1 MTSFLNYPVIPHD
14 EDGGAAGVSLRRLI
28 SMRWV
33 AVVGQAAALL
43 AVHFGLG
50 FDLPIVPALAVV
62 AASALINLGYIVLRR
77 PQRRL
82 NERDA
87 TVTLAYDVL
96 QLGLLLYLTGG
107 LENPFAILMIAP
119 VTVAATILSRRSV
132 IFLCT
137 LAISAISVLAVA
149 HWPLPWQGLAPALPR
164 VYVFGIWTALALST
178 IFIAAYAWSVAGEA
192 RRIRDAFAATQLAL
206 AREQRISAVGALA
219 AAAAHELGSPLGTIA
234 VIAKELVRE
243 LPSDSPYAEDAALL
257 LSQSERCR
265 TILAELSH
273 RPEAEG
279 SSPFT
284 RLPISAL
291 VEAAGVPYRASGV
304 HVIYATATSTGE
316 EPQVARRPEIM
327 HGLGNLIQNA
337 IQFASREVTATIAW
351 DPDTVTVEIVD
362 DGPGFAP
369 HLLPRLG
376 QPYLSNRAPPHFAKP
391 LPAKRAGRHGE
402 PIAET
407 QHMGL
412 GIFIAQTLLERTG
425 ARLDFGNL
433 PEGGAQVVVHWPRA
447 ALEAQDNQP
456 GDGKPGNTAGDGR
469 PQDEQPIEQEVPA

>member
-1 MTSFLNYPVIPHD
+1 
-14 EDGGAAGVSLRRLI
+14 
-28 SMRWV
+28 MRWV
-33 AVVGQAAALL
+33 AVIGQAAALL
-43 AVHFGLG
+43 FVHFGLG
-50 FDLPIVPALAVV
+50 FNLPIGPALAVV
-62 AASALINLGYIVLRR
+62 AASALVNLGYGVLRR

-87 TVTLAYDVL
+87 TLTLAYDVL
-96 QLGLLLYLTGG
+96 QLGLLLFLTGG

-132 IFLCT
+132 IFLCA
-137 LAISAISVLAVA
+137 LAISAITVLAVE
-149 HWPLPWQGLAPALPR
+149 HWPLPWHGALAPALPR

-178 IFIAAYAWSVAGEA
+178 MFIAAYAWSVAGEA

-284 RLPISAL
+284 LLPISAL
-291 VEAAGVPYRASGV
+291 VEAAGAPYRASGV

-337 IQFASREVTATIAW
+337 IQFASREVTATMAW
-351 DPDTVTVEIVD
+351 DRDAVTVEIVD
-362 DGPGFAP
+362 DGPGFAA

-376 QPYLSNRAPPHFAKP
+376 QPYLSNRAAPAFARAQ
-391 LPAKRAGRHGE
+391 PAKQAGRHGE
-402 PIAET
+402 PVAEA

-412 GIFIAQTLLERTG
+412 GIFIAKTLLERTG

-447 ALEAQDNQP
+447 TIEAQDNHS
-456 GDGKPGNTAGDGR
+456 GDGKPGDAQTRDATSTT
-469 PQDEQPIEQEVPA
+469 QKVPA

>member
-1 MTSFLNYPVIPHD
+1 MTRSFEYPDNLPPED
-14 EDGGAAGVSLRRLI
+14 EGGAAGVSLRRLI

-33 AVVGQAAALL
+33 AVTGQAAAVL

-50 FDLPIVPALAVV
+50 FDLPVVPALAVV
-62 AASALINLGYIVLRR
+62 SASALINLGHAVLRR
-77 PQRRL
+77 PHRRL
-82 NERDA
+82 SERDA
-87 TVTLAYDVL
+87 TITLAYDVL
-96 QLGLLLYLTGG
+96 QLGLLLFLTGG

-132 IFLCT
+132 IVLSA
-137 LAISAISVLAVA
+137 LAIIAITLLAVE
-149 HWPLPWQGLAPALPR
+149 HWPLPWRGPPPVLSA
-164 VYVFGIWTALALST
+164 VYVFGIWAALVLST

-206 AREQRISAVGALA
+206 AREQRVSAVGALA

-243 LPSDSPYAEDAALL
+243 LPQDSPYAEDAALL
-257 LSQSERCR
+257 LSQSERCG

-291 VEAAGVPYRASGV
+291 AEAAGAPYRASGV
-304 HVIYATATSTGE
+304 RVIYATATSTGE

-337 IQFASREVTATIAW
+337 IQFASREVTVTIAW
-351 DPDTVTVEIVD
+351 GHDAVTVEIVD

-369 HLLPRLG
+369 QLLPRLG
-376 QPYLSNRAPPHFAKP
+376 QPYLSSRQPAHGSKP
-391 LPAKRAGRHGE
+391 QPGRHREGDGDG
-402 PIAET
+402 

-425 ARLDFGNL
+425 ARLDFANL
-433 PEGGAQVVVHWPRA
+433 PEGGAQIVVQWARA
-447 ALEAQDNQP
+447 SLQ
-456 GDGKPGNTAGDGR
+456 TS
-469 PQDEQPIEQEVPA
+469 DEQARGDSHLQQEVVA

>member
-1 MTSFLNYPVIPHD
+1 MTRSFEYPETILP
-14 EDGGAAGVSLRRLI
+14 EGEGGAAGVSLRLLI
-28 SMRWV
+28 SMRWA
-33 AVVGQAAALL
+33 AVIGQAAALL
-43 AVHFGLG
+43 VTQYGLG

-62 AASALINLGYIVLRR
+62 AASALINVGHALLRR

-82 NERDA
+82 SERDA
-87 TVTLAYDVL
+87 AFTLGYDVL

-132 IFLCT
+132 IYLSALAVSAIT
-137 LAISAISVLAVA
+137 VLAIS
-149 HWPLPWQGLAPALPR
+149 HWKLPWHGAPPLLPA
-164 VYVFGIWTALALST
+164 VYIFGIWTALVLST
-178 IFIAAYAWSVAGEA
+178 IFIAGYAWSVAGEA
-192 RRIRDAFAATQLAL
+192 RRVRDAYAATQLAL
-206 AREQRISAVGALA
+206 AREQRVSAVGALA

-243 LPSDSPYAEDAALL
+243 LPADSPYAEDASLL

-265 TILAELSH
+265 TILAELAH

-291 VEAAGVPYRASGV
+291 VEAAGAPYRAGGV
-304 HVIYATATSTGE
+304 RVIYATTDNTGE
-316 EPQVARRPEIM
+316 EPLVARRPEIM

-337 IQFASREVTATIAW
+337 IQFANREVTATIAW
-351 DPDTVTVEIVD
+351 NRETVTVEIVD
-362 DGPGFAP
+362 DGPGFAL

-376 QPYLSNRAPPHFAKP
+376 QPYLSSRNPPFGSKSTS
-391 LPAKRAGRHGE
+391 GRSGE
-402 PIAET
+402 TQHMGA

-425 ARLDFGNL
+425 ARLNFANL
-433 PEGGAQVVVHWPRA
+433 PEGGAHIVVHWPRA
-447 ALEAQDNQP
+447 ALEAREDRHR
-456 GDGKPGNTAGDGR
+456 K
-469 PQDEQPIEQEVPA
+469 EEVPA

>member
-1 MTSFLNYPVIPHD
+1 MTPFFTYPGIAQD
-14 EDGGAAGVSLRRLI
+14 EDGGAARVSLRRLI

-33 AVVGQAAALL
+33 AVIGQAATLL

-50 FDLPIVPALAVV
+50 FNLPIAPALAVV
-62 AASALINLGYIVLRR
+62 AASALINLGHVVLRR

-82 NERDA
+82 SERDA

-96 QLGLLLYLTGG
+96 QLGLLLFLTGG

-132 IFLCT
+132 IFLCA
-137 LAISAISVLAVA
+137 LAICAITLLAVE
-149 HWPLPWQGLAPALPR
+149 HWPLPWRGVAPVLPP
-164 VYVFGIWTALALST
+164 VYVFGIWTALVLST
-178 IFIAAYAWSVAGEA
+178 MFIAAYAWSVAGEA

-243 LPSDSPYAEDAALL
+243 LPADSPYAEDAALL

-291 VEAAGVPYRASGV
+291 VEAAGAPYRASGV

-351 DPDTVTVEIVD
+351 DRDAVTVEIVD
-362 DGPGFAP
+362 DGPGFPP

-391 LPAKRAGRHGE
+391 PLAIAPFANAMARHGE
-402 PIAET
+402 PVGEA

-425 ARLDFGNL
+425 RGSISAIC
-433 PEGGAQVVVHWPRA
+433 PRA
-447 ALEAQDNQP
+447 GRRSSFIGRAPRWRRPTVRRTP
-456 GDGKPGNTAGDGR
+456 GRR
-469 PQDEQPIEQEVPA
+469 PASIP

>member
-1 MTSFLNYPVIPHD
+1 MAARRCYHRAVMARFFEYPDKLPH
-14 EDGGAAGVSLRRLI
+14 EEEGGAAGVSLRRLI

-33 AVVGQAAALL
+33 AVAGQAAALL
-43 AVHFGLG
+43 VTQYGLV
-50 FDLPIVPALAVV
+50 FDLPILPALAVV
-62 AASALINLGYIVLRR
+62 AASALINVGHVLLRR
-77 PQRRL
+77 PQLRL
-82 NERDA
+82 SERDA
-87 TVTLAYDVL
+87 AFTLGYDVL

-107 LENPFAILMIAP
+107 LENPFAIMMIAP

-132 IFLCT
+132 IFLSA
-137 LAISAISVLAVA
+137 LAISAITVLAVS
-149 HWPLPWQGLAPALPR
+149 HWPLPWLGATLVLPSI
-164 VYVFGIWTALALST
+164 YIFGIWTALVLST

-192 RRIRDAFAATQLAL
+192 RRVRDAYAATQLAL

-234 VIAKELVRE
+234 VVAKELVRE
-243 LPSDSPYAEDAALL
+243 LPADSPYAEDAALL

-265 TILAELSH
+265 TILAELAH

-291 VEAAGVPYRASGV
+291 VEAAGAPYRAGGV
-304 HVIYATATSTGE
+304 RVIYATTTSTGE
-316 EPQVARRPEIM
+316 EPLVARRPEIM

-351 DPDTVTVEIVD
+351 DHETVTVEIVD

-376 QPYLSNRAPPHFAKP
+376 QPYLSNRAAQPAKP
-391 LPAKRAGRHGE
+391 AGRHGE
-402 PIAET
+402 PVGEA

-433 PEGGAQVVVHWPRA
+433 PEGGA
-447 ALEAQDNQP
+447 
-456 GDGKPGNTAGDGR
+456 
-469 PQDEQPIEQEVPA
+469 

>member
-1 MTSFLNYPVIPHD
+1 MRRFLAYPGNLPPED
-14 EDGGAAGVSLRRLI
+14 EGGAAGVSLRRLI

-33 AVVGQAAALL
+33 AVAGQAAALL
-43 AVHFGLG
+43 VTQYGLG
-50 FDLPIVPALAVV
+50 FDLPILPALAVV
-62 AASALINLGYIVLRR
+62 AASALINVGHVLLRR
-77 PQRRL
+77 PQLRL
-82 NERDA
+82 SERDA
-87 TVTLAYDVL
+87 AFTLGYDVL

-132 IFLCT
+132 IFLSA
-137 LAISAISVLAVA
+137 LAISAITVLAVE
-149 HWPLPWQGLAPALPR
+149 HWPLPWRGPPPVLSA
-164 VYVFGIWTALALST
+164 VYVFGIWAALVLST

-206 AREQRISAVGALA
+206 AREQRVSA

-243 LPSDSPYAEDAALL
+243 LPQDSPYAEDAALL
-257 LSQSERCR
+257 LSQSERCG

-291 VEAAGVPYRASGV
+291 AEAAGAPYRASGV
-304 HVIYATATSTGE
+304 RVIYATATSTGE

-337 IQFASREVTATIAW
+337 IQFASREVTVTIAW
-351 DPDTVTVEIVD
+351 GTTP
-362 DGPGFAP
+362 
-369 HLLPRLG
+369 
-376 QPYLSNRAPPHFAKP
+376 
-391 LPAKRAGRHGE
+391 
-402 PIAET
+402 
-407 QHMGL
+407 
-412 GIFIAQTLLERTG
+412 
-425 ARLDFGNL
+425 
-433 PEGGAQVVVHWPRA
+433 
-447 ALEAQDNQP
+447 
-456 GDGKPGNTAGDGR
+456 
-469 PQDEQPIEQEVPA
+469 

>member
-1 MTSFLNYPVIPHD
+1 MTPFLNYRLVPHD

-33 AVVGQAAALL
+33 AVIGQAAALL
-43 AVHFGLG
+43 FVHFGLG
-50 FDLPIVPALAVV
+50 FDLPIGPALAVV
-62 AASALINLGYIVLRR
+62 AASALVNLGYGVLRQ

-87 TVTLAYDVL
+87 TLTLAYDVL
-96 QLGLLLYLTGG
+96 QLGLLLFLTGG

-132 IFLCT
+132 IFLCA
-137 LAISAISVLAVA
+137 LAISAITVLAIE
-149 HWPLPWQGLAPALPR
+149 HWPLPWDGIAPALPPI
-164 VYVFGIWTALALST
+164 YVFGIWAALVLST

-243 LPSDSPYAEDAALL
+243 LPSDSPYAEDAGLL

-291 VEAAGVPYRASGV
+291 VEAAGAPYRASGV

-337 IQFASREVTATIAW
+337 IQFARREVTVTIAW
-351 DPDTVTVEIVD
+351 DRDAVTVEIGD

-376 QPYLSNRAPPHFAKP
+376 QPYLSNRAAPPFARP
-391 LPAKRAGRHGE
+391 LPAKPAGRHGE
-402 PIAET
+402 PVAEA

-433 PEGGAQVVVHWPRA
+433 PEGGAQVVVHWARA
-447 ALEAQDNQP
+447 ALETHDGHS
-456 GDGKPGNTAGDGR
+456 GDGKTGDG
-469 PQDEQPIEQEVPA
+469 QPEDMMKQEVPV

>member
-1 MTSFLNYPVIPHD
+1 MTPFFTYPGLSQE

-33 AVVGQAAALL
+33 AVGGQAAALL
-43 AVHFGLG
+43 VVHFGLG
-50 FDLPIVPALAVV
+50 FDLPIVPTLAVV
-62 AASALINLGYIVLRR
+62 AASALINLGQLVLRR

-82 NERDA
+82 SERDA
-87 TVTLAYDVL
+87 TFTLAYDVL
-96 QLGLLLYLTGG
+96 QLGLLLFLTGG

-132 IFLCT
+132 IFLCA
-137 LAISAISVLAVA
+137 LAISAITLLAVE
-149 HWPLPWQGLAPALPR
+149 HWPLPWRGVAPALPSA
-164 VYVFGIWTALALST
+164 YVFGIWSALALST

-291 VEAAGVPYRASGV
+291 VEAAGAPYRARGV
-304 HVIYATATSTGE
+304 HVLYATATSTGE

-337 IQFASREVTATIAW
+337 IQFASREVSATIAW
-351 DPDTVTVEIVD
+351 DRDAVTVEIVD

-376 QPYLSNRAPPHFAKP
+376 QPYLSNRAAQPAKP
-391 LPAKRAGRHGE
+391 AGRHGE
-402 PIAET
+402 PVGEA

-447 ALEAQDNQP
+447 ALDTSDNQR
-456 GDGKPGNTAGDGR
+456 DGNPAAAGPANGR
-469 PQDEQPIEQEVPA
+469 PPIEQGVPV

>member
-1 MTSFLNYPVIPHD
+1 MMRFFTYPRARQE
-14 EDGGAAGVSLRRLI
+14 EDGAAAGVSLRRLI
-28 SMRWV
+28 LMRWV
-33 AVVGQAAALL
+33 AVIGQAAALL
-43 AVHFGLG
+43 VVQFGVG
-50 FDLPIVPALAVV
+50 FDLPIGPALAVV
-62 AASALINLGYIVLRR
+62 AASALINLGHVALRR

-82 NERDA
+82 SERDA
-87 TVTLAYDVL
+87 TITLAYDVL
-96 QLGLLLYLTGG
+96 QLGLLLFLTGG

-132 IFLCT
+132 ILLCT
-137 LAISAISVLAVA
+137 LAISAVSLLAVE
-149 HWPLPWQGLAPALPR
+149 HWPLPWHGIAPELPP
-164 VYVFGIWTALALST
+164 VYVLGIWIALVLST
-178 IFIAAYAWSVAGEA
+178 IFIAAFAWSVAGEA

-243 LPSDSPYAEDAALL
+243 LPADSPYAEDAALL

-291 VEAAGVPYRASGV
+291 VEAAGAPYRASGV

-337 IQFASREVTATIAW
+337 IQFASHEVTATIAW
-351 DPDTVTVEIVD
+351 DCGTVTVEIVD
-362 DGPGFAP
+362 DGPGFP
-369 HLLPRLG
+369 SHLLPRLG
-376 QPYLSNRAPPHFAKP
+376 QPYLSSRPPPSVRPPPAKP
-391 LPAKRAGRHGE
+391 ADRHGE
-402 PIAET
+402 PAGAA

-433 PEGGAQVVVHWPRA
+433 PEGGAQIVVHWSRA
-447 ALEAQDNQP
+447 ALEAP
-456 GDGKPGNTAGDGR
+456 EKPAGDTLDGDA
-469 PQDEQPIEQEVPA
+469 PTSSNHSLIQEVPG